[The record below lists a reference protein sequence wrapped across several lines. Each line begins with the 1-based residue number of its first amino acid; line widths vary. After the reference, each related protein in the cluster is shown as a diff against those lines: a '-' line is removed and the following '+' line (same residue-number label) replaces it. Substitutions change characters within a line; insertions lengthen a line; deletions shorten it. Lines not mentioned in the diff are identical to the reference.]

1 MTEAEIKAGLVSL
14 DPGHGFV
21 RSLKALLDQ
30 AVDEEQ
36 DNVTVPNL
44 ADGARHFNAGRL
56 AHAKDFRQAF
66 VSIIEEAQREA
77 AARLAQAKEKT
88 GE

>member
-21 RSLKALLDQ
+21 RALRAMLDE
-30 AVDEEQ
+30 AVVEEQ

-44 ADGARHFNAGRL
+44 ADGSRHFNAGRL

-77 AARLAQAKEKT
+77 AARLAAAAKEKT
-88 GE
+88 G